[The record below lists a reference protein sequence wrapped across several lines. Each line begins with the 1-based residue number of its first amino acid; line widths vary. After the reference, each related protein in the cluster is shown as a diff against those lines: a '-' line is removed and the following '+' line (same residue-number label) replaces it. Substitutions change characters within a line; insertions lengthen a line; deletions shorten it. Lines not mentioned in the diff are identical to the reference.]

1 MADSRVTAPPHPLA
15 AAAFARYTR
24 RLAARHFAAVHLG
37 GAALEAGPDRTARRL
52 LFVANHTNWWD
63 GFLAVLLSRHLGL
76 HFNILMEA
84 GNLDR
89 YWMFKWVGALPMHRE
104 SAPAAY
110 ADLVSAAGCL
120 RRDGSGLWVFPQG
133 RRQPAGAPV
142 AATERGAAALALAAP
157 GVRIAPVAFRYAY
170 LGEQLPE
177 AFIWV
182 GQPWDEP
189 APGPAVGVGPRGRRE
204 RRRQL
209 ALEIERR
216 MQDTLDALDARVAGE
231 RLEEFRVLLPGRLS
245 VNKRLD
251 QVRHRLGTVPGPF
264 ERRNG

>member
-1 MADSRVTAPPHPLA
+1 MADSRVLAPPHPLA

-24 RLAARHFAAVHLG
+24 RLTANHFAAVHLG
-37 GAALEAGPDRTARRL
+37 GTALDTEPGGTVRRM

-84 GNLDR
+84 THLDR
-89 YWMFKWVGALPMHRE
+89 YWVFKRVGALPMHRD

-110 ADLVSAAGCL
+110 ADLVGAAGCL
-120 RRDGSGLWVFPQG
+120 RRDRSSLWVFPQG
-133 RRQPAGAPV
+133 RRRPAGEAV
-142 AATERGAAALALAAP
+142 TATERGAAELALAAP
-157 GVRIAPVAFRYAY
+157 EVQIVPVAFRYAY

-177 AFIWV
+177 AFVWV
-182 GQPWDEP
+182 GAPWAAP
-189 APGPAVGVGPRGRRE
+189 ASDPAGGARRRE
-204 RRRQL
+204 QRRRLAREIEQRMQL
-209 ALEIERR
+209 ALGELDRR
-216 MQDTLDALDARVAGE
+216 LGDEQLA
-231 RLEEFRVLLPGRLS
+231 EFRVLLPGRLS

-251 QVRHRLGTVPGPF
+251 RVRHALGTVPGPF